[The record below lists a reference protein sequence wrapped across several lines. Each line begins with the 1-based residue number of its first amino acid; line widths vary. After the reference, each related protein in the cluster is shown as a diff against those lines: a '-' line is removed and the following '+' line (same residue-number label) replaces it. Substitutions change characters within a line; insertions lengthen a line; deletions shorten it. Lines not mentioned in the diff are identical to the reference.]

1 MKIASWNVPGVTPNK
16 LQNTDFINTL
26 CKIDILSVYE
36 TWTSKDFSLQI
47 NGFECY
53 NVYRRYQNRR
63 AKRSSGG
70 VVLYIRNSIAKG
82 IDIVKKNIMTAKLS

>member
-1 MKIASWNVPGVTPNK
+1 MKIASWNVHGLTPNK
-16 LQNTDFINTL
+16 LQNTDFINTI

>member
-1 MKIASWNVPGVTPNK
+1 MKIASWNVHGLTPNK
-16 LQNTDFINTL
+16 LQNTDFINTI

-36 TWTSKDFSLQI
+36 TWTSKDSSLQI